1 MRSRPYRSLFA
12 LLAVVFLATQS
23 PIFAED
29 DQAVDLKSWE
39 KLTQRKKDIV
49 ARSQVLIKEF
59 QKADLARKEE
69 IKQEYEKLG
78 EEDRA
83 LSKKLVALAPEV
95 IKKDPGNMDAVN
107 LLLIEYFQ
115 TNRYQQAAD
124 VADAAL
130 KAEQSDALILNIGG
144 VSHFAINNYK
154 RAKELLTKAQEEN
167 QLIRDLGGRY
177 LAECDEYQ
185 KLWEAEQKIRAA
197 EKKADDLPRVE
208 FDTDKGRIVIELFE
222 NEAPNAVANFISLIE
237 KGYYDGIAFHRI
249 IPNFMTQGGD
259 PNTLDDNPG
268 NDGQGGPGYTI
279 DCECYVP
286 EARQHF
292 QGSLSMAHAGRN
304 TGGSQFFLT
313 HLPTAHLNGKHTVFG
328 RIIEGI
334 DVNAGMEQG
343 DKIKSAKVLRKREHP
358 YKPKTNPDK

>member
-1 MRSRPYRSLFA
+1 MRSLPYRYVLIA
-12 LLAVVFLATQS
+12 LAIVFLATPS
-23 PIFAED
+23 PISAAE
-29 DQAVDLKSWE
+29 DQAVDVKSWD
-39 KLTQRKKDIV
+39 KLTKRKKDIM

-78 EEDRA
+78 EEDRT
-83 LSKKLVALAPEV
+83 LSEKLVALAPEV
-95 IKKDPGNMDAVN
+95 IKKDPGNTEAVN
-107 LLLIEYFQ
+107 LLLIEYFK
-115 TNRYQQAAD
+115 TNRYEQAAK

-130 KAEQSDALILNIGG
+130 KAEKSDELILNIGG
-144 VSHFAINNYK
+144 VSHFAIHNFK
-154 RAKELLTKAQEEN
+154 RAKELLTKAQDEN

-177 LAECDEYQ
+177 LASCDKYQ
-185 KLWEAEQKIRAA
+185 ELWEAEQKIRAA

-208 FDTDKGRIVIELFE
+208 FVTSKGPIVIELFE
-222 NEAPNAVANFISLIE
+222 NEAPNAVANFIDLVQ
-237 KGYYDGIAFHRI
+237 KGYYDGIAFHRVL
-249 IPNFMTQGGD
+249 PNFMTQGGD

-286 EARQHF
+286 EARNHF

-313 HLPTAHLNGKHTVFG
+313 HLPTDHLNGKHTVFG
-328 RIIEGI
+328 RIIEGM
-334 DVNAGMEQG
+334 DVNAGMEPG

-358 YKPKTNPDK
+358 YKPKTNK